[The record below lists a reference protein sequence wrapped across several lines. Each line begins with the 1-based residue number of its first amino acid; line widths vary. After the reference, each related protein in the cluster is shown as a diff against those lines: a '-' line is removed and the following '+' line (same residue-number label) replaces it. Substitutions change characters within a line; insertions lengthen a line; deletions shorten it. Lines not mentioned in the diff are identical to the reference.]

1 MNAAERVA
9 VIGMGNPAMGD
20 DGIGVYLV
28 EKLREQLSRGD
39 WRPDCA
45 QSLSLV
51 SAGSDAVLAG
61 ACLAESSRAL
71 LVDAADMRAKPGDFS
86 VFEAPNS
93 PVARG
98 ASGSTHVLPL
108 GQVLEMMEGLGLD
121 SRFRIMGIQFDEVR
135 AGAGL
140 SPRVLARVPE
150 MLEKIKEE
158 VSLLP

>member
-1 MNAAERVA
+1 
-9 VIGMGNPAMGD
+9 MGD

-28 EKLREQLSRGD
+28 EKLREQLSRGE
-39 WRPDCA
+39 WKPDGA
-45 QSLSLV
+45 DSLQLV

-61 ACLAESSRAL
+61 ACLAESPRAL
-71 LVDAADMRAKPGDFS
+71 LVDAADMRSEPGDFG
-86 VFEAPNS
+86 VFEAPYS
-93 PVARG
+93 PVVRG

-108 GQVLEMMEGLGLD
+108 DQVLEMMEALGLD
-121 SRFRIMGIQFDEVR
+121 SRFRIMGIQFDDVR